1 LLLALMVLQPILLS
15 RNETGVVL
23 LMLRKE
29 QKEAGVLSET
39 KYMRTRVL
47 SVTT

>member
-1 LLLALMVLQPILLS
+1 MIADGLTMS

-23 LMLRKE
+23 LMLRQE